1 MDIRLQHP
9 ALVASGLVALLL
21 LASGCLSSA
30 EDAGGSGF
38 STEEDQL
45 TGPKLVLVKEKKLSS
60 LLGSGTFE
68 ASGVQV
74 QGGSLFVVFDNM
86 TKFAEISSDLSSG
99 ALKSAGS
106 KSKSSNFEGITESL
120 TEPGLFFVVEESAG
134 GDDRGVVHTF
144 DESGDELIEEPT
156 DVDFADPNK
165 GFEGIASMVDG
176 SSEVLLGLCEGNSC
190 KDDVSDVGHGR
201 IKVLGHGVDSWATEA
216 SIKIPATAKF
226 KDYSDIALLDQGDGT
241 LKVAITSQESK
252 RLWIGTLSS
261 FSWSFQGEGAVF
273 SFPSSGYCNVEGV
286 SFLSDTRIAVVSDKT
301 KDSGSCELKEQM
313 VHIFDIP

>member
-1 MDIRLQHP
+1 MAIRLQHP
-9 ALVASGLVALLL
+9 ALVASGLAALLS

-30 EDAGGSGF
+30 EDAGGSGV

-45 TGPKLVLVKEKKLSS
+45 TGPKLLLVKEKKIAS

-86 TKFAEISSDLSSG
+86 TKIAEISSDLSSG

-134 GDDRGVVHTF
+134 DKDRGVVHTF
-144 DESGDELIEEPT
+144 DESGDDLIEEPT
-156 DVDFADPNK
+156 DVEFASPNK

-176 SSEVLLGLCEGNSC
+176 SDELLLGLCEGNSC
-190 KDDVSDVGHGR
+190 KDDTSNVGHGR
-201 IKVLGHGVDSWATEA
+201 IKVLWHDVDSWLTEA
-216 SIKIPATAKF
+216 SIKIPATANF

-241 LKVAITSQESK
+241 LQVAITSQESK

-261 FSWSFQGEGAVF
+261 ITWSFIDAGTVF

-286 SFLSDTRIAVVSDKT
+286 SFLSSTRIAVVSDKT
-301 KDSGSCELKEQM
+301 SDGGACELKEQM